1 MGQVRRETAQ
11 AGIDRCTGRFA
22 GLSVGMA
29 LWLLSPAAE
38 AASTRVCV
46 YNSGNAHIQVA
57 AAYKSEVMGWT
68 IHGWFDLPPG
78 KRNSCAWVRAAGS
91 SSDEYYFAVWQLD
104 DSGKGAFVAVDAVE
118 TQRVT
123 GGGHFTGGT
132 YVLRPRP
139 TVRNPRDPGATFT
152 ACVLN
157 GGNRDHNQRVN
168 RGPCRADEVLSL
180 FTAKIYT
187 PTSGGGFFDTYRYD
201 VHIASDRNAARFAA
215 ADLYK
220 PTTSRPA
227 AGDSAPKPALAPAPA
242 LTSELTAVLKKIA
255 DGEIDSHL
263 STPKD
268 NALAYGLGFSVA
280 DEISAICSGTF
291 PDSYRTLRDQML
303 QIYAWYRVAYDV
315 IDAPRERRQTQAGSG
330 EMTAAML
337 GHVAGKVMETVAL
350 RDMLHG
356 RNYGASVVA
365 WAGGCNTDVA
375 KRLFGN
381 LAAIGNFS
389 TPPYPLSSFQKKF
402 VREERTAG
410 STDFHCFY
418 DDNPSDVR
426 EYYQVAVQYTPIT
439 ASAFLLWVPQI
450 LKQARGPSYQTP
462 QRWELPRPGCSA
474 SPDPSFSLQ
483 TRHVVPKANPAFT
496 AGRSKPERVVSYYF
510 DTLLPASLTPDSKPI
525 PPELLA
531 EIRAALI
538 KFESIEVSDA
548 EIMASQNQ
556 EIATMRKG
564 GWKWDWRR
572 TYSPFSWKLRHD
584 LFVRGAKNRAIN
596 GTRLSELLERIQ
608 WTHKFGVPD
617 YWGNREYNPHF
628 KE

>member
-220 PTTSRPA
+220 PTTLGLQPA
-227 AGDSAPKPALAPAPA
+227 TARQSCSAPAPA
-242 LTSELTAVLKKIA
+242 LTSELTAVLEEDRRRRDRQSPIHA
-255 DGEIDSHL
+255 EGQC
-263 STPKD
+263 
-268 NALAYGLGFSVA
+268 AGLWARFQRRGRDQCDLRWHSL
-280 DEISAICSGTF
+280 T
-291 PDSYRTLRDQML
+291 YRTSATRCCKSTVVPRRLR
-303 QIYAWYRVAYDV
+303 WTTRRV
-315 IDAPRERRQTQAGSG
+315 RG
-330 EMTAAML
+330 
-337 GHVAGKVMETVAL
+337 GK
-350 RDMLHG
+350 
-356 RNYGASVVA
+356 
-365 WAGGCNTDVA
+365 
-375 KRLFGN
+375 
-381 LAAIGNFS
+381 
-389 TPPYPLSSFQKKF
+389 
-402 VREERTAG
+402 
-410 STDFHCFY
+410 
-418 DDNPSDVR
+418 
-426 EYYQVAVQYTPIT
+426 
-439 ASAFLLWVPQI
+439 
-450 LKQARGPSYQTP
+450 
-462 QRWELPRPGCSA
+462 PRPAVARCRDARPRRRKGHGNRCSA
-474 SPDPSFSLQ
+474 RHAAWPQLGPALSP
-483 TRHVVPKANPAFT
+483 
-496 AGRSKPERVVSYYF
+496 GR
-510 DTLLPASLTPDSKPI
+510 
-525 PPELLA
+525 
-531 EIRAALI
+531 
-538 KFESIEVSDA
+538 EV
-548 EIMASQNQ
+548 
-556 EIATMRKG
+556 
-564 GWKWDWRR
+564 
-572 TYSPFSWKLRHD
+572 
-584 LFVRGAKNRAIN
+584 
-596 GTRLSELLERIQ
+596 
-608 WTHKFGVPD
+608 
-617 YWGNREYNPHF
+617 
-628 KE
+628 